1 MEAATNAPGSEAKA
15 SKIFDYNRK
24 LSVYTVDCNAH
35 LFTWLSLLP
44 EASKYIAELRFPSTS
59 GAKANLLRKE
69 TQNWNDSNLASD
81 LALVAY
87 QNTQKYILTELQ
99 GDLLAYNQKVLGVG
113 AVKITSLEKKTEDG
127 FFITIMEDQ
136 RVVGYCL
143 QLDNSKRSSKQ
154 QDELVSAITVDL
166 ILLFLQ
172 ENFVG
177 VDNISKNLLS
187 DESLSVVFNETS
199 VEFLFNKLEK
209 RDTVESLSFLPNGS
223 CLVNAELNGYGM
235 FPGSFNPIHEG
246 HLKLAEQAA
255 ELVGIPKQKIIFEM
269 SMNNVDK
276 ALIKSDTTKS
286 RIEGIVKCGLITM
299 ITMKALFFQKNEL
312 LRNGFFLVGADTLKR
327 IVDKK
332 YYGNSMERMIGQL
345 AVFEQHSNKFICAP
359 RKDSNSVDL
368 ITLDKIN
375 VPEILLENIMEIK
388 DFRVDISST
397 QLRKSLSMQ

>member
-1 MEAATNAPGSEAKA
+1 M
-15 SKIFDYNRK
+15 
-24 LSVYTVDCNAH
+24 
-35 LFTWLSLLP
+35 
-44 EASKYIAELRFPSTS
+44 
-59 GAKANLLRKE
+59 
-69 TQNWNDSNLASD
+69 
-81 LALVAY
+81 AY

-113 AVKITSLEKKTEDG
+113 AVKITSLEKKTEDS